1 MKAESKTGWPCHH
14 TDSAQSEMTHWIYID
29 LIVLAFVI
37 LVTGTMIPQI
47 LRMAFRKNL
56 FDTPDQRKIHKTDIP
71 RLGGLAFVPSILLGM
86 LLLYAIGSVAD
97 DGRMLNALTTNR
109 MPLCC
114 TALGAVIL
122 YATGIVDDLVGVRY
136 SAKFLIQSI
145 AAALVIIG
153 GLTIDNLDG
162 FCWMYELP
170 FVVSVLLTG
179 LFIVFVINAINLI
192 DGVDGLASGL
202 GGVACAFY
210 ALVFLNNGL
219 YVYSAL
225 AAATLGTMI
234 PFFGFNVFGNS
245 RRHTKIFMG
254 DTGALVLGLILSVL
268 SIKCFS
274 IKLDPD
280 AANPAVIAIAPL
292 LIPGFDVVR
301 VYMHRLRAGR
311 NPFLP
316 DKTHIHHK
324 LLALGLGQ
332 KRVMLIIV
340 SVSIALVLLNY
351 LLSPIVGINVLF
363 LMDLTLWIVMNTLLT
378 SAIRQRERRSGTKL
392 YV

>member
-1 MKAESKTGWPCHH
+1 M
-14 TDSAQSEMTHWIYID
+14 DSAQRDMTHWIYID

-37 LVTGTMIPQI
+37 LVTGIMIPQI
-47 LRMAFRKNL
+47 LRLAFRNNL

-71 RLGGLAFVPSILLGM
+71 RLGGIAFVPSILLGM
-86 LLLYAIGSVAD
+86 VLLYAIGMVTD
-97 DGRMLNALTTNR
+97 DGRMLIVLSDNMLS
-109 MPLCC
+109 LCC
-114 TALGAVIL
+114 IGLAAVIL
-122 YATGIVDDLVGVRY
+122 YATGIVDDLAGVRY

-145 AAALVIIG
+145 AAALVILG
-153 GLTIDNLDG
+153 GLTIDNLGG
-162 FCWMYELP
+162 FCWVHELP
-170 FVVSVLLTG
+170 LVVSVLLTG

-202 GGVACAFY
+202 GIVACTFY
-210 ALVFLNNGL
+210 SLVFLNNGL

-225 AAATLGTMI
+225 AVATLGTLI

-245 RRHTKIFMG
+245 HRHTKIFMG
-254 DTGALVLGLILSVL
+254 DTGALVLGLVLSVL

-274 IKLDPD
+274 IKQDP
-280 AANPAVIAIAPL
+280 AMATPAVMAIAPL

-301 VYMHRLRAGR
+301 VYMHRIRAGR

-332 KRVMLIIV
+332 KRVMLTIV
-340 SVSIALVLLNY
+340 AASIVLILFNY
-351 LLSPIVGINVLF
+351 LLSPAIGINPLF
-363 LMDLTLWIVMNTLLT
+363 LIDLVLWIVMNTLLT
-378 SAIRQRERRSGTKL
+378 YAIRHRERRSGTKL